1 MNILPRLFALTVFVI
16 ASVLAAPAA
25 AAEMT
30 FQLVND
36 TERALNFKLFS
47 RGDSRQQWPSKTKA
61 YSINPDTAVQQV
73 KITCEAGEQICWGA
87 WMKVQSV
94 SGEIRGANGE
104 RETRSSTHSTGA
116 GERGQRSCE
125 HCCHVCTDGAVVPA
139 TKLRDPNPGAR

>member
-1 MNILPRLFALTVFVI
+1 MNTLPRLFAVTMFVA
-16 ASVLAAPAA
+16 ASVLAAPVA

-47 RGDSRQQWPSKTKA
+47 RGESRQEWPSKTKA
-61 YSINPDTAVQQV
+61 YSIKPEAAVQQV
-73 KITCEAGEQICWGA
+73 KITCEASEQICWGA
-87 WMKVQSV
+87 WMRVQSE
-94 SGEIRGANGE
+94 SGEIKGPNGQ
-104 RETRSSTHSTGA
+104 RATHSSSYRAGA

-125 HCCHVCTDGAVVPA
+125 HCCHVCTDGVVVPP